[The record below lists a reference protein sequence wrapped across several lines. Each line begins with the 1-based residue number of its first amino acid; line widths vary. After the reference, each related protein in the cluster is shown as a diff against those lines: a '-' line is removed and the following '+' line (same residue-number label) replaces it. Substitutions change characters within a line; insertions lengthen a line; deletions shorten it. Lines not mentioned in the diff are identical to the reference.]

1 MIMTLSTYEE
11 AINFLEQ
18 NDIQYNEVKY
28 DAVWTMAEAS
38 QLQLPNDTV
47 IKNLFLKKRKTAE
60 YFLCVV
66 VGHKKIDFKTLAPQ
80 LQLSRNKLGFANEKD
95 LADVLGLKPG
105 FVTPLGL
112 PHDKKRQVTVLLDK
126 ELQNVDAIGIH
137 PNTNT
142 ATVFVK
148 YDDLLKIITCS
159 RHEMFIVDLD

>member
-1 MIMTLSTYEE
+1 MDISTYEE
-11 AINFLEQ
+11 AIDFLRK
-18 NDIQYNEVKY
+18 NDIQYNEVKH

-38 QLQLPNDTV
+38 QLELPNDTV

-80 LQLSRNKLGFANEKD
+80 LQLSRNKLNFANEMD
-95 LADVLGLKPG
+95 LADVLGLQPG

-112 PHDKKRQVTVLLDK
+112 PHDTKQQVTVLLDK
-126 ELQNVDAIGIH
+126 ELQHVDEIGIH

-142 ATVFVK
+142 ATVFIK
-148 YDDLLKIITCS
+148 YDDLLKIIMRS
-159 RHEMFIVDLD
+159 RHEMVVVDFD